1 MKTSAR
7 PSIAAGLLA
16 GVAILLAPAITTP
29 VAATD
34 VAAASTG
41 AASAAAAATA
51 AAKPRPGY
59 VVFFEHGRTELSPA
73 ATRTVLLAARAAQSS
88 KARIVRIVGRADHA
102 KAVKAELVR
111 QGLPVSSIVLVGRDD
126 STPIVRASTSVAEPL
141 NRRVLIAF

>member
-1 MKTSAR
+1 MKTSTR

-16 GVAILLAPAITTP
+16 GVAILLAPALSAP

-41 AASAAAAATA
+41 AA
-51 AAKPRPGY
+51 AKPRPGY
-59 VVFFEHGRTELSPA
+59 VVFFEQGRTELSPV
-73 ATRTVLLAARAAQSS
+73 ATGTVLLAARAAQSS

-111 QGLPVSSIVLVGRDD
+111 QGLPASSIALVGRDD
-126 STPIVRASTSVAEPL
+126 NTPIVRASTSVAEPL